1 MPVTV
6 ILGTQWGDEGKGKA
20 IDTFAGDFD
29 YVARFNGG
37 NNAGHTIV
45 NKYGTFKIHLV
56 PSGIF
61 YPRAKCM
68 IGGGVV
74 IDPAVL
80 LDEMNSLRQ
89 AGLKLEKRLLIS
101 PRAHVIM
108 PYHKVLDGLYEAAK
122 GPGATGTTRRGIGP
136 SFADKISY
144 NGLRWTDFADE
155 GLLSQK
161 LKVQM
166 DIKNRIITALGGD
179 PLDFEAVR
187 DEYRRCYAEIRPFIT
202 ELFPIIQNGLK
213 AGRKFLLEQAMGTC
227 LDPDWGTY
235 PFVTASTTLASAATG
250 GLGIPPGSIGRV
262 IGVTKAYTTR
272 VGAGPMPT
280 EIKPAESGASE
291 LDQQALRAFQEV
303 GATTGRP
310 RRAGWFDAELTR
322 FAVQVNG
329 VAKLFLTKLDVLS
342 GFDEIKVCTGYEL
355 DGERVRYYDVD
366 AYALDRVKPIYRT
379 MRGWMEDIRGI
390 RRYRDLPAAARA
402 YVETIE
408 RLAGVPV
415 GWVAN
420 GPEREAVMQ
429 VTKQR

>member
-29 YVARFNGG
+29 YVARYNGG

-45 NKYGTFKIHLV
+45 NEYGTFKIHLV

-61 YPRAKCM
+61 YPKAKCL

-80 LDEMNSLRQ
+80 IDEMEALRQ
-89 AGLKLEKRLLIS
+89 AGIRLEKRLLIS
-101 PRAHVIM
+101 QRAHVIM
-108 PYHKVLDGLYEAAK
+108 PYHKVLDGLYEKAK
-122 GPGATGTTRRGIGP
+122 GAGATGTTRRGIGP
-136 SFADKISY
+136 TYADKLSY
-144 NGLRWTDFADE
+144 NGLRWTDFIDE
-155 GLLSQK
+155 ELFERK
-161 LKVQM
+161 LKVQV
-166 DIKNRIITALGGD
+166 DLKNKIIVALGGD
-179 PLDFEAVR
+179 PLDFETIR
-187 DEYRRCYAEIRPFIT
+187 DDYRRSYAHIRPFIT
-202 ELFPIIQNGLK
+202 ELFPIVQDGLRSGK
-213 AGRKFLLEQAMGTC
+213 KFLLEQAMGTC

-250 GLGIPPGSIGRV
+250 GLGIPPRNINRV

-280 EIKPAESGASE
+280 EIKVEAGDTSE
-291 LDQQALRAFQEV
+291 ADKQAVQAFREV
-303 GATTGRP
+303 GATTGRA

-322 FAVQVNG
+322 FAIQVNG

-342 GFDEIKVCTGYEL
+342 EFDEIRICTGYEL
-355 DGERVRYYDVD
+355 HGKRVHYHDVDSYTLERVT
-366 AYALDRVKPIYRT
+366 PIYKT
-379 MRGWMEDIRGI
+379 VHGWKQDIRGL
-390 RRYRDLPAAARA
+390 RKYSDLPARARA

-408 RLAGVPV
+408 RLVGAPI

-420 GPEREAVMQ
+420 GPERQAVM
-429 VTKQR
+429 VKR